1 MSAFLSWS
9 ERPELE
15 AAAVAA
21 AEDEEKEE
29 SGRRS
34 WRSGGAGGAAET
46 EEDRRREE
54 RKRRSR
60 WIEADATKTK
70 AMMAEM
76 MRRLGLRDTEEEE
89 EKDDEVVVVVEPRGS
104 VGGKCLRGLSEG
116 EGGGVGLRGGGG
128 DAILVKVVRRRGFAG
143 VL

>member
-1 MSAFLSWS
+1 MSWS

-34 WRSGGAGGAAET
+34 WRSGGAGGAGGAAET
-46 EEDRRREE
+46 AEDRRREE

-89 EKDDEVVVVVEPRGS
+89 DDEVVVVVEPRGS

-128 DAILVKVVRRRGFAG
+128 DAIWVKAVRRRGFAG

>member
-89 EKDDEVVVVVEPRGS
+89 DDEVVVVVEPRGS